1 MARITVRFYT
11 TLKEKVGKGKVELEA
26 KNVADALEELKEQFG
41 TKFTDQLYDPSNKI
55 KDYYILLLSGH
66 TVQKEE
72 IKKTEV
78 KEGDIL
84 HIFPPIAGG

>member
-26 KNVADALEELKEQFG
+26 KNVADALENLKRQFG
-41 TKFTDQLYDPSNKI
+41 TKFTDQLYDPSGKI

-66 TVQKEE
+66 TIDREE
-72 IKKTEV
+72 IEKTEV

>member
-11 TLKEKVGKGKVELEA
+11 TLKEKVGKGKVELED
-26 KNVADALEELKEQFG
+26 KNVADVLEDLKEQFG
-41 TKFTDQLYDPSNKI
+41 TKFTDQLYDPSGEM

-66 TVQKEE
+66 TVFREE
-72 IKKTEV
+72 IKKTKV

>member
-1 MARITVRFYT
+1 MAKITVRFYT
-11 TLKEKVGKGKVELEA
+11 TLKEKVGKGTVELEA
-26 KNVADALEELKEQFG
+26 KNVANALEELKEQFG
-41 TKFTDQLYDPSNKI
+41 TKFTEQLYDPSGKI

-66 TVQKEE
+66 TVYREE
-72 IKKTEV
+72 IKKTKV

>member
-26 KNVADALEELKEQFG
+26 KNVADALENLKRQFG
-41 TKFTDQLYDPSNKI
+41 TKFTDQLYDPTGKI

-66 TVQKEE
+66 TIDRKE
-72 IKKTEV
+72 IKKREV
-78 KEGDIL
+78 KKGDIL

>member
-26 KNVADALEELKEQFG
+26 KNVADALEELREQFG
-41 TKFTDQLYDPSNKI
+41 TKFTDQLYEPSGKI
-55 KDYYILLLSGH
+55 KDYYILLLSGRS
-66 TVQKEE
+66 VDRKE
-72 IKKTEV
+72 IKKTTL